1 MKQAWK
7 RILPGTLALLAPVLV
22 WAKEQTTVRKSG
34 SATEP
39 TSAVS
44 QRSQPVLM
52 LVGHWEKGMDVRGW
66 WASEKFD
73 GIRAFWDGTELLTR
87 RGNPIA
93 APEWF
98 TAGLPEWPLDGEL
111 WVGQQQFAKTL
122 SIVRD
127 AVPGAGW
134 VQVRFLVFDAPQA
147 PGNFEQ
153 RQAFLK
159 QWTPPEHVRIVTH
172 ERVADEAAL
181 QARLARIEQEG
192 GEGLVLR
199 RPGSLY
205 APGRSGD
212 WLKVKSYDEGDAV
225 VIGHLPGKGKH
236 TGRLGALQVRLAD
249 EREFRI
255 GTGFSDAEREAPPL
269 LGSTITFRHS
279 GFTKTGLPRF
289 AVFLH
294 IREDF

>member
-1 MKQAWK
+1 M
-7 RILPGTLALLAPVLV
+7 
-22 WAKEQTTVRKSG
+22 
-34 SATEP
+34 
-39 TSAVS
+39 
-44 QRSQPVLM
+44 
-52 LVGHWEKGMDVRGW
+52 H
-66 WASEKFD
+66 
-73 GIRAFWDGTELLTR
+73 
-87 RGNPIA
+87 
-93 APEWF
+93 
-98 TAGLPEWPLDGEL
+98 
-111 WVGQQQFAKTL
+111 
-122 SIVRD
+122 
-127 AVPGAGW
+127 
-134 VQVRFLVFDAPQA
+134 FLVFDAPQA

-236 TGRLGALQVRLAD
+236 TGRLGALHNAHSFVLAAN
-249 EREFRI
+249 
-255 GTGFSDAEREAPPL
+255 TAL
-269 LGSTITFRHS
+269 QGSAKLQAI
-279 GFTKTGLPRF
+279 
-289 AVFLH
+289 A
-294 IREDF
+294 